1 MTARLAACRELAEDK
16 QAIGKLIDI
25 YLDIEHGAS
34 ASSILFSWL
43 PSPSRKARNK
53 ATAAL
58 YGFLCSYIELR
69 RKDPV
74 ATIDTIDALIAEGRD
89 NPTIVAVRNICKY
102 RRGLTLSFI
111 EVYYEYY
118 IRWSYKHWRQW

>member
-16 QAIGKLIDI
+16 QAIGKLINI
-25 YLDIEHGAS
+25 YLDIEHGVS

-43 PSPSRKARNK
+43 PSPSRNTRNK

-58 YGFLCSYIELR
+58 YGILCSYIELR

-74 ATIDTIDALIAEGRD
+74 ATIDTIDALIAEGVITPLLLR
-89 NPTIVAVRNICKY
+89 
-102 RRGLTLSFI
+102 
-111 EVYYEYY
+111 
-118 IRWSYKHWRQW
+118 